1 MRLWHK
7 ALLPYLPLLQ
17 LRGQYREVF
26 LVATLLRRQGT
37 PNHILVNKVQEYPL
51 THLAAYLQAVTAEM
65 EKRQLKYDKTK
76 VAELYSFL
84 GEPQAVTYE
93 DIFKDWHNDRYL
105 RQCLYNRQEKAECGR
120 PDAAGW
126 ARIEENFKEYF

>member
-26 LVATLLRRQGT
+26 LVASEIRKKGT

-65 EKRQLKYDKTK
+65 EKRQLKYDKNK

-105 RQCLYNRQEKAECGR
+105 RQCLYNLQEKADCGR
-120 PDAAGW
+120 PDATEW

>member
-7 ALLPYLPLLQ
+7 ALIPYLPALQ

-37 PNHILVNKVQEYPL
+37 PNHLLVNKVQRYPFN
-51 THLAAYLQAVTAEM
+51 HLAAYLRAVTTEM
-65 EKRQLKYDKTK
+65 EKRQLKYDKIK
-76 VAELYSFL
+76 VADLYSFL
-84 GEPQAVTYE
+84 GDPEAVSFE

-105 RQCLYNRQEKAECGR
+105 RQCLYNLQEKADCGR
-120 PDAAGW
+120 PTNEEW
-126 ARIEENFKEYF
+126 VPIETTFKTYF

>member
-7 ALLPYLPLLQ
+7 ALIPYLPALQ

-26 LVATLLRRQGT
+26 LVASEIRKKGT

-65 EKRQLKYDKTK
+65 DRRQLKYDKVK
-76 VAELYSFL
+76 VAELYRFL
-84 GEPQAVTYE
+84 GEPQAVSYE

-105 RQCLYNRQEKAECGR
+105 RQCLYNLQEKADCGR
-120 PDAAGW
+120 PTNEEW
-126 ARIEENFKEYF
+126 VPIETTFKAYF

>member
-7 ALLPYLPLLQ
+7 ALIQYLPSLQ

-26 LVATLLRRQGT
+26 LVATLLRRDGT
-37 PNHILVNKVQEYPL
+37 PNHLLVNKVQEYPL
-51 THLAAYLQAVTAEM
+51 THLAAYLRAVTTEM

-76 VAELYSFL
+76 VADLYSFL
-84 GEPQAVTYE
+84 GDPAAVPFE

-105 RQCLYNRQEKAECGR
+105 RQCLYNLQEKADCGR
-120 PDAAGW
+120 PTSEEW
-126 ARIEENFKEYF
+126 ASIATTFEAYF